1 MSEDEH
7 PARSLGRD
15 NAFCRSYLES
25 LLVQDEPAEA
35 GEGTFAGPWELRP
48 TEEEFALFRSWE
60 RAEMGDA
67 PEGTFATRDVGLTF
81 LATAA
86 TLEREPLFLLG
97 EERGTAGYP
106 VLRGTAV
113 VGHLRLSYSRWV
125 EAAHYAASVA
135 RSPLALAALIETT
148 GLDIRVG
155 SGQILG
161 RRFFHQAR

>member
-1 MSEDEH
+1 MSADEH

-15 NAFCRSYLES
+15 NAFRRSYLES
-25 LLVQDEPAEA
+25 LLMQDEPPEA
-35 GEGTFAGPWELRP
+35 GEGAFTGPWELRP
-48 TEEEFALFRSWE
+48 TDGEFALFRSWE
-60 RAEMGDA
+60 SAEMGDV
-67 PEGTFATRDVGLTF
+67 PEGIFATREAGLTF
-81 LATAA
+81 LSTAA
-86 TLEREPLFLLG
+86 SLEREPLFLLG
-97 EERGTAGYP
+97 AERGPAGYP

-125 EAAHYAASVA
+125 EAAHYAACVT

-148 GLDIRVG
+148 GLDIRAG